1 MGVELVKV
9 KIHWINPYT
18 EVICLSTTEIARL
31 SLMAKVTFF
40 NKKKNFGTA
49 RIFSVIKG
57 KNFRKYIGL
66 EVAFSVITI
75 IFCLKK

>member
-1 MGVELVKV
+1 
-9 KIHWINPYT
+9 
-18 EVICLSTTEIARL
+18 
-31 SLMAKVTFF
+31 MAKVTFF

-57 KNFRKYIGL
+57 KNFRKDIGL

-75 IFCLKK
+75 LFCLKK